1 MSKTGFLVK
10 VSSKGREYFYLR
22 KSERLKENKAVKRDR
37 NIYSFGTRSKAIEN
51 LQDWQRDIEKMPNDL
66 KILGYDR
73 EDVLSWI
80 EQIENK

>member
-37 NIYSFGTRSKAIEN
+37 NVYSFGTRSKAIEN
-51 LQDWQRDIEKMPNDL
+51 LQDWKRDIEKMPNDL